1 MYITGIAD
9 QLQLERP
16 TVSNSLRRM
25 EKNGYIQRLRGQ
37 ERLSLDGHLTEKGRM
52 KMNNKGKPYLYIY

>member
-1 MYITGIAD
+1 MYITSIAD
-9 QLQLERP
+9 HLQLERP
-16 TVSNSLRRM
+16 TVSNSLTIM

-37 ERLSLDGHLTEKGRM
+37 ERLSLDVHLTEKGRM